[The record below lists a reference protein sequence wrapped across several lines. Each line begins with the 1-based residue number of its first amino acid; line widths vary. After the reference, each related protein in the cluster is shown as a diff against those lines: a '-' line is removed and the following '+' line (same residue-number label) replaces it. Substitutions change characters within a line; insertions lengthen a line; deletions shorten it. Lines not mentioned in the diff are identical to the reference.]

1 MNFCPDCENS
11 LSIKILND
19 DNSNKILSFLCN
31 NCNYKK
37 NIDITKEPEY
47 KCVYTRSNNIKKID
61 INKNNDSYLC
71 KDPTLPHVD
80 IIPCPNPECITNKE
94 KQKLEILDTSSS
106 NENINNVLYKKISE
120 SDLTFKYQC
129 CNCNFIWLNK

>member
-11 LSIKILND
+11 LNTKITSD
-19 DNSNKILSFLCN
+19 DNSNKIMSFVCN
-31 NCNYKK
+31 NCSYKK
-37 NIDITKEPEY
+37 IVDISKEPEY
-47 KCVYTRSNNIKKID
+47 KCVYKQNYNIKKID
-61 INKNNDSYLC
+61 IGQFNDKYLS

-94 KQKLEILDTSSS
+94 ILNSEILDIVLPK
-106 NENINNVLYKKISE
+106 ENINNVLYKKINE

-129 CNCNFIWLNK
+129 CNCKHTWTNK

>member
-11 LSIKILND
+11 LNTKISSD
-19 DNSNKILSFLCN
+19 DNSNKIMSFVCN
-31 NCNYKK
+31 NCSYKK
-37 NIDITKEPEY
+37 VIDISKEPEY
-47 KCVYTRSNNIKKID
+47 KCVYKQNYNIKKID
-61 INKNNDSYLC
+61 ISQFNDKYLS

-94 KQKLEILDTSSS
+94 ISNPELLDTG
-106 NENINNVLYKKISE
+106 EPKVNINNVLYKKINE

-129 CNCNFIWLNK
+129 CNCNYIWLNK